1 MLTLRNPTGRNT
13 QAYILTLDDGT
24 TLYFSYQTCIAIW
37 KGDLRLRLP
46 NNWGPTT
53 GRHFN
58 ELGCSHFDIV
68 DELPILSVTAKGG

>member
-1 MLTLRNPTGRNT
+1 MTNPMSFENT
-13 QAYILTLDDGT
+13 PLH
-24 TLYFSYQTCIAIW
+24 
-37 KGDLRLRLP
+37 
-46 NNWGPTT
+46 T